1 MSFLPPGVQSGTL
14 AAFPQ
19 IAYDRT
25 AIMEWQF
32 NTPALEELCDFR
44 PLPRRSGRTIQ
55 FYGQQPYV
63 ASTTTLSEGI
73 PGPSL
78 SLSQVFSDAYADEY
92 GDWIGISNVAQAM
105 FLADITL
112 DAARN
117 LSYRGALTSNLVA
130 FNAFEAAATAQSAAR
145 IDLQDN
151 EFLLSN
157 TIRKAEAQLVG
168 NAVPVRDGGMYTSVA
183 HPFMTYDMFSDNS
196 AGSAVDTLKR
206 SSEGASVLKGG
217 ISRGYQVLEWSGMRI
232 IRTQTVPAYANYPSN
247 GKTGYAMYFVG
258 REAMLASELLGQKAP
273 RNPSFRVNVKTFGD
287 NDIDLSNPMLQTRAI
302 VSYDWFLGVVAR
314 PNTNGT
320 PGFRRVRGEVSA
332 V

>member
-1 MSFLPPGVQSGTL
+1 MSFLPPGVTNGTL

-32 NTPALEELCDFR
+32 NTPFLEEGCDFR
-44 PLPRRSGRTIQ
+44 PLPRRSGRTLQ

-78 SLSQVFSDAYADEY
+78 SLSQVFSDSFADEY
-92 GDWIGISNVAQAM
+92 GDWIGISNVAQQM

-130 FNAFEAAATAQSAAR
+130 INAFEAAATATATAR

-151 EFLLSN
+151 EFFLSN

-168 NAVPVRDGGMYTSVA
+168 NAVPVRDGGMYTSFM

-206 SSEGASVLKGG
+206 SGEGASVLKGG
-217 ISRGYQVLEWSGMRI
+217 ISRGYQVLEWAGCRI
-232 IRTQTVPAYANYPSN
+232 IRTQTVPTYANYPST
-247 GKTGYAMYFVG
+247 GKTGYAAYFIG
-258 REAMLASELLGQKAP
+258 REAMLASELLGQKVP
-273 RNPSFRVNVKTFGD
+273 RSPSFRVNVKTFGD

-314 PNTNGT
+314 PNTNNGMA
-320 PGFRRVRGEVSA
+320 FRRVRGEVSA